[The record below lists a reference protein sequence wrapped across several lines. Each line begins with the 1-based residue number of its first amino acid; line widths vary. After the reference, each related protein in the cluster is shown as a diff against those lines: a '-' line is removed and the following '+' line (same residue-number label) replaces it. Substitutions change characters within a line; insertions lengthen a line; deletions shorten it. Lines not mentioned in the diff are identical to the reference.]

1 LVTID
6 SGNLIPMTQSRTAQS
21 TGVNALAIVALIFA
35 FVFAPLGIVLGHV
48 ARRQINQTGQR
59 GGGIATAALVIG
71 YLALALGLVL
81 AGVAAFG
88 GGGGAN
94 PGGGGGY

>member
-1 LVTID
+1 
-6 SGNLIPMTQSRTAQS
+6 MTQSRTAQS
-21 TGVNALAIVALIFA
+21 TGVNALAVVAFIFA

-88 GGGGAN
+88 GGGGAS